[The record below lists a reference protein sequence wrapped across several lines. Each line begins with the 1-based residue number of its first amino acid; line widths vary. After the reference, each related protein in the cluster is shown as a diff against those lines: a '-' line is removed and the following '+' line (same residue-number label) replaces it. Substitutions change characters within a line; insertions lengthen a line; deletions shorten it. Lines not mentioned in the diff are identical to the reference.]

1 VALPEEL
8 ESLFEELFDLFVEK
22 TLLGDEENE
31 RPEEALNVT
40 FALS

>member
-8 ESLFEELFDLFVEK
+8 ESLFEELFDLLVEK

-31 RPEEALNVT
+31 RPEALNVAL
-40 FALS
+40 ALS